1 LKKCSTELELE
12 EPPAL
17 SDNLL
22 ARVNYHKWP
31 GNVRELQNFVK
42 RYLLLGENE
51 VDLRHPETDSLKNI
65 IDSNQNNSLSKPL
78 DIEKINLK
86 KMSKNVK
93 DRAEKRIISY
103 VLEQTDWNKSP
114 AAKILKISYKTLLYK
129 IADFDI
135 TPQKSTVEKIIEFP
149 KSDNLEHLNSE
160 PFKQI
165 HF

>member
-1 LKKCSTELELE
+1 
-12 EPPAL
+12 
-17 SDNLL
+17 
-22 ARVNYHKWP
+22 
-31 GNVRELQNFVK
+31 
-42 RYLLLGENE
+42 
-51 VDLRHPETDSLKNI
+51 LKNI

-103 VLEQTDWNKSP
+103 VLEQTNWNKSP

-135 TPQKSTVEKIIEFP
+135 TPQKSAVEKIIEFP
-149 KSDNLEHLNSE
+149 KSDNLEHFNSE